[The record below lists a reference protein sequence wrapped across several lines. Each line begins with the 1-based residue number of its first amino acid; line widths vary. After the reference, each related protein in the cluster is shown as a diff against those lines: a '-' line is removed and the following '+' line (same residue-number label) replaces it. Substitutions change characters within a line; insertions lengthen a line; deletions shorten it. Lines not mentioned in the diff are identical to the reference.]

1 MAVALQQTT
10 FYPDCAQTM
19 FLNTVFRNFK
29 LSYDETVRLSVQ
41 YLNHDMQRLKCQHEV
56 KARVLTF

>member
-1 MAVALQQTT
+1 
-10 FYPDCAQTM
+10 M